1 MDNKELEIV
10 AQGEF
15 FDQGYRVVT
24 IVVRLIGQDI
34 RQQEFNTIEWNNRCC
49 YETEEEWQEY
59 KATKA
64 AARTKFKERM
74 RELLELQDSV
84 SFTLTGT
91 LSEIF
96 TAVAMYPIED
106 AYGEGSNGTGN

>member
-34 RQQEFNTIEWNNRCC
+34 RQPKQKKSRRCLR
-49 YETEEEWQEY
+49 
-59 KATKA
+59 A
-64 AARTKFKERM
+64 AAF
-74 RELLELQDSV
+74 
-84 SFTLTGT
+84 
-91 LSEIF
+91 
-96 TAVAMYPIED
+96 PILC
-106 AYGEGSNGTGN
+106 AIHC